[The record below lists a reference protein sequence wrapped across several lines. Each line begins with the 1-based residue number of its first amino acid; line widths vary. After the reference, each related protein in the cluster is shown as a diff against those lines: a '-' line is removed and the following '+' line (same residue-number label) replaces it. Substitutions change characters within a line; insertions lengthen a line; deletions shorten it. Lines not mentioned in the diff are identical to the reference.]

1 MPKKQRT
8 SSTRTMG
15 PYVVTSV
22 AKLTQTTPFADRP
35 AAGQKSPP
43 PHRLHHR
50 RWRPARQRP
59 MVYYYDVL
67 S

>member
-1 MPKKQRT
+1 
-8 SSTRTMG
+8 MG

-50 RWRPARQRP
+50 RWRPVRQRP